1 MKENSGIDVI
11 ILDNMEVKITEIKN
25 VKAIRIK
32 DKKYNLLILKDY
44 WPVIGEING
53 GIFFEGD
60 ETYSFPNIEGFYLLS
75 HNVFKLIVSEM
86 GD

>member
-1 MKENSGIDVI
+1 MKEDNGINVI
-11 ILDNMEVKITEIKN
+11 VLDNKEVKITEIKN
-25 VKAIRIK
+25 VKVIRVK

-53 GIFFEGD
+53 DIHFEGD
-60 ETYSFPNIEGFYLLS
+60 ETYSYPNINGFYLLS
-75 HNVFKLIVSEM
+75 HNVFKLIVSEK